1 MIPMHYIAGNISIK
15 NAIAFLE
22 HGVYLN
28 PEVQQ
33 EELKKFEEKR
43 VIVRNI
49 MGKPIKYFYLSK

>member
-1 MIPMHYIAGNISIK
+1 MIPMHYVAGNISIK

-49 MGKPIKYFYLSK
+49 MGKPI